1 VTLNLHIQ
9 GDPTIEMETPSNKQ
23 ADKSSGPQLGF
34 EQIKSDLLDFAV
46 DREEIK
52 FLLARWPD
60 EAVIKAPEVDY
71 ELQILKIIAV
81 GWGLS
86 YYLQQHP
93 AKEPL
98 QELFWQ
104 AIQEFAAGLSET
116 TGLMIGQEIDY
127 FAILKERFDHY
138 VSAMGRQSQEI
149 DPAQVVAP
157 EFAQLCGDR
166 QDLFVQMAGGK
177 MFNNTLIRVKQYL
190 EAVKLV

>member
-1 VTLNLHIQ
+1 MNTDSDN
-9 GDPTIEMETPSNKQ
+9 PSNKP
-23 ADKSSGPQLGF
+23 SEPQFDL
-34 EQIKSDLLDFAV
+34 EQIKSDLVDFAV

-60 EAVIKAPEVDY
+60 EAAAKAPKVDY

-116 TGLMIGQEIDY
+116 TGLMIGKDIDY
-127 FAILKERFDHY
+127 FAILKERLDDY
-138 VSAMGRQSQEI
+138 VSAMGRQSGEV
-149 DPAQVVAP
+149 DPPQVVAP
-157 EFAQLCGDR
+157 EFARLCGDR
-166 QDLFVQMAGGK
+166 DDIFAQMAGGK
-177 MFNNTLIRVKQYL
+177 MFNNTLIRIKQYL
-190 EAVKLV
+190 EALKLV

>member
-1 VTLNLHIQ
+1 
-9 GDPTIEMETPSNKQ
+9 MEPKF
-23 ADKSSGPQLGF
+23 DF
-34 EQIKSDLLDFAV
+34 EQIKSDLVDFAV

-60 EAVIKAPEVDY
+60 GAAIKAPKVDY

-93 AKEPL
+93 AKEHL
-98 QELFWQ
+98 QELFWH
-104 AIQEFAAGLSET
+104 AVQEFAAGLSET

-127 FAILKERFDHY
+127 FAILKERLDQY
-138 VSAMGRQSQEI
+138 VSTMDSQSREI
-149 DPAQVVAP
+149 DPAQVLAP

-166 QDLFVQMAGGK
+166 EDLFVQMAGGK
-177 MFNNTLIRVKQYL
+177 MFNNTLLRVRQYL
-190 EAVKLV
+190 AAVKLV